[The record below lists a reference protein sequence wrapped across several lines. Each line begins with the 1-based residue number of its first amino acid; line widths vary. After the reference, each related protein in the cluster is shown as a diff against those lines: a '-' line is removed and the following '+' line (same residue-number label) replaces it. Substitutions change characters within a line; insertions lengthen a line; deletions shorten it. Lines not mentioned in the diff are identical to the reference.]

1 MRWLIKL
8 LIKLFQWLRGHRPQA
23 VAAEVAP
30 RRGAWVPP
38 RLPKTGGAFGNPR
51 WMRAEGVTPFGIS
64 AGREEP

>member
-1 MRWLIKL
+1 MRWLTKL
-8 LIKLFQWLRGHRPQA
+8 LEKLFQWLRGHRPQA

-30 RRGAWVPP
+30 RRGTRVPP

-64 AGREEP
+64 ARRKT

>member
-8 LIKLFQWLRGHRPQA
+8 LEKLFQWLRRHR
-23 VAAEVAP
+23 P
-30 RRGAWVPP
+30 RRGARVPP